1 MKKIDIRKCL
11 CYNVKN
17 DWNGIRNEMDI
28 LIGIVVV
35 FILLLC
41 LGASLELIAM
51 IALGII
57 MLFIVFML
65 AVFVYA
71 SIVLLVGKRTK
82 GFYIR
87 SETEEKS
94 KIPYAVYM
102 IDGKEYRNMFPLEVI
117 FQKKIYK
124 EEKEV
129 NLILNEKRNRCF
141 DNNAIAC
148 CVLGL
153 LVSIFLIIEAVILIL
168 GNI

>member
-1 MKKIDIRKCL
+1 
-11 CYNVKN
+11 
-17 DWNGIRNEMDI
+17 MDI
-28 LIGIVVV
+28 VIGIIVV

-65 AVFVYA
+65 VVFVYA
-71 SIVLLVGKRTK
+71 SVVLLIGKRTK

-94 KIPYAVYM
+94 KIPYAIYT
-102 IDGKEYRNMFPLEVI
+102 IDGVEYRNMFPLEVI
-117 FQKKIYK
+117 FQKKIYR
-124 EEKEV
+124 EGKEV
-129 NLILNEKRNRCF
+129 KLILNEKSKRCF

-153 LVSIFLIIEAVILIL
+153 LVSIFLIFEAVILIL